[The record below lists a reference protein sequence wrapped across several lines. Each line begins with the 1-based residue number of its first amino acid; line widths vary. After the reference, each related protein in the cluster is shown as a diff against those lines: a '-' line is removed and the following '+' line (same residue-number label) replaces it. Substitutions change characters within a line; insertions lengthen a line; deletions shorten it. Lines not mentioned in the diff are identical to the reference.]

1 VSAHLAAAIRGA
13 RNAETDLLHQ
23 LRKVGHRHV
32 ADHDVA
38 GMCTTLAERTQ
49 RRIDALDAQLER
61 YGSAVATSG
70 WEGWDHLVAGARRT
84 ASKVTSRSPSAGAVL
99 VDDLRSLYLASQE
112 VFLDWTLLKQG
123 AMAVRDSE
131 LLEEVKKQLL
141 EVERVSAWA
150 KSRCKLAAP
159 QVLAG

>member
-1 VSAHLAAAIRGA
+1 
-13 RNAETDLLHQ
+13 
-23 LRKVGHRHV
+23 
-32 ADHDVA
+32 
-38 GMCTTLAERTQ
+38 
-49 RRIDALDAQLER
+49 
-61 YGSAVATSG
+61 
-70 WEGWDHLVAGARRT
+70 
-84 ASKVTSRSPSAGAVL
+84 VL
-99 VDDLRSLYLASQE
+99 VDELRSLYLASQE

>member
-1 VSAHLAAAIRGA
+1 MSADLAAAIRSA
-13 RNAETDLLHQ
+13 RDAETDLLHQ
-23 LRKVGHRHV
+23 LRKVADRHV

-38 GMCTTLAERTQ
+38 AMCTTLAERTQ
-49 RRIDALDAQLER
+49 RRIDALDSQLDR
-61 YGSAVATSG
+61 YGSVAASG

-84 ASKVTSRSPSAGAVL
+84 ASKMTSRSPSAGAVL
-99 VDDLRSLYLASQE
+99 VADLRSLYLASQE
-112 VFLDWTLLKQG
+112 VSLDWTLLKQG
-123 AMAVRDSE
+123 AMVMRDAE
-131 LLEEVKKQLL
+131 LLEEVKKQLP

>member
-1 VSAHLAAAIRGA
+1 MSAHLAAAIRSA
-13 RNAETDLLHQ
+13 HDAETDLLHQ
-23 LRKVGHRHV
+23 LRKVGDRHV

-49 RRIDALDAQLER
+49 RRIDVLDAQLER
-61 YGSAVATSG
+61 YGSAAATSG
-70 WEGWDHLVAGARRT
+70 WEGWEHLVAGVRRT
-84 ASKVTSRSPSAGAVL
+84 ASKATSRDPSAGALL

-112 VFLDWTLLKQG
+112 VLLDWMLLKQG
-123 AMAVRDSE
+123 AMAMRDPE
-131 LLEEVKKQLL
+131 LLEGAKKQLP

>member
-1 VSAHLAAAIRGA
+1 MSAHLAAAIRST
-13 RNAETDLLHQ
+13 RDAETDLLHQ
-23 LRKVGHRHV
+23 LRKVGDRHV

-49 RRIDALDAQLER
+49 RRIDVLDAQLER
-61 YGSAVATSG
+61 YGSTVATSG
-70 WEGWDHLVAGARRT
+70 WEGWDHLVAGVRRT
-84 ASKVTSRSPSAGAVL
+84 ASKATSRDPSAGALL

-112 VFLDWTLLKQG
+112 VLLDWTLLKQG
-123 AMAVRDSE
+123 AMVMRDPE
-131 LLEEVKKQLL
+131 LLEGAKKQLP